1 MKGNMPK
8 CALCGW
14 EISEEEA
21 KKYNNLCWQ
30 CWVGEIENPEHRVW
44 VV

>member
-1 MKGNMPK
+1 MPK